1 MSDSCTT
8 TREHMIY
15 TMECLRQDVYVS
27 LHLLCSSSTYCSL
40 RLMKCV
46 SVVFS
51 LHVSAACLQSI

>member
-1 MSDSCTT
+1 
-8 TREHMIY
+8 MIY